1 MIISQYMSPQIV
13 IAVDINEIIQFF
25 SFYIICY
32 AISEIHEIEFF
43 LSNFGPYKKSDYEIC
58 LLILGD
64 RGRTATACL
73 FLTSSPVG
81 SKCKKTS
88 TGSIINT
95 CTQI

>member
-1 MIISQYMSPQIV
+1 MQFQRFMRL
-13 IAVDINEIIQFF
+13 NFF
-25 SFYIICY
+25 S
-32 AISEIHEIEFF
+32 
-43 LSNFGPYKKSDYEIC
+43 LSIFGPYKKSYYEIC

-73 FLTSSPVG
+73 FLTSSVG

>member
-1 MIISQYMSPQIV
+1 MSPQIV

-32 AISEIHEIEFF
+32 VISEIHEIEFF
-43 LSNFGPYKKSDYEIC
+43 LSIFGPYKKSYYEIC

-73 FLTSSPVG
+73 FLTSPVLG
-81 SKCKKTS
+81 VNVKRHP
-88 TGSIINT
+88 
-95 CTQI
+95 QVLL